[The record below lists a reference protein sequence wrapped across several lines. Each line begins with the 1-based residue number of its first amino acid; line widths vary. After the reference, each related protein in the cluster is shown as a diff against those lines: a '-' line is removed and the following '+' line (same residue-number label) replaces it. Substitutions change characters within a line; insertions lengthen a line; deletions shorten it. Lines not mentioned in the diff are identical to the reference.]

1 MWSLYFIW
9 AGPRLLYYLALSTR
23 DELQR
28 LSLGPIYLLPQGHLL
43 KAQIQ
48 VDNTSYSQ
56 LN

>member
-9 AGPRLLYYLALSTR
+9 AGPRLLYYLVLSTR